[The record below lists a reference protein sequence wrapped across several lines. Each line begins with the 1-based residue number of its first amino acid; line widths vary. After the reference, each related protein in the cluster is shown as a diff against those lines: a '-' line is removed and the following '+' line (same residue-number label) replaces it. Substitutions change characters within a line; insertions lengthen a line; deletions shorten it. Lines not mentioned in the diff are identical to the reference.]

1 MAPST
6 NSREGSWRSDMRK
19 GYARRDSLI
28 AAIFEAIPSP
38 AFIVDKD
45 VRIVDFNGAAA
56 AVLPAGGKAALG
68 KRGGDALHCIRAME
82 TAGGCG
88 AAPARRGWGVRH
100 AGPSAGSGGESQRGK
115 SARSPR
121 SHGG

>member
-56 AVLPAGGKAALG
+56 AVLPAGGKTALGQRGGGGGKGALG
-68 KRGGDALHCIRAME
+68 KRGGDCVYWL
-82 TAGGCG
+82 
-88 AAPARRGWGVRH
+88 
-100 AGPSAGSGGESQRGK
+100 RGK
-115 SARSPR
+115 ETGGGGGTRARLPGLR
-121 SHGG
+121 DPQCRHERGLGR

>member
-6 NSREGSWRSDMRK
+6 NSREGSWRSDRRK
-19 GYARRDSLI
+19 GRPRRDSLI

-56 AVLPAGGKAALG
+56 AVLPAGGKAAPG
-68 KRGGDALHCIRAME
+68 KRGGGGRACLR
-82 TAGGCG
+82 GGG
-88 AAPARRGWGVRH
+88 TGG
-100 AGPSAGSGGESQRGK
+100 GGGGEAPPPPAGI
-115 SARSPR
+115 ARSAMPSRAR
-121 SHGG
+121 SREGRANGSRAR